1 MKLNRISQTFNS
13 ETRNKLPMRL
23 QIFADG
29 GEAGAGAEGGNGGEA
44 GAGAEGGDGG
54 EAGAGAE
61 GTGGKQPT
69 VEELMAQLAEE
80 RARSAKLQNEK
91 NTASTEA
98 ANFKKQLRAKMTAEE
113 AELQAKQEH
122 EQERENRIKELEN
135 RLQIGEYTERCMS
148 PEIGMAKDAARELA
162 QAITEQDADKI
173 FAAIGTHIKTLK
185 TAWEQEFV
193 ASRKDFSAGHGDGK
207 ESLAMQK
214 AKQLSAGSS
223 KKPANAD
230 IIKHYM

>member
-1 MKLNRISQTFNS
+1 MKLNRISRTFNS
-13 ETRNKLPMRL
+13 ETRNKFPMHL

-29 GEAGAGAEGGNGGEA
+29 GGTGADGGNSGVGDGDDGSGGGEDD
-44 GAGAEGGDGG
+44 GD
-54 EAGAGAE
+54 
-61 GTGGKQPT
+61 KQPT

-113 AELQAKQEH
+113 AEQQAKQEH

-135 RLQIGEYTERCMS
+135 KLQIGEYTERCMS
-148 PEIGMAKDAARELA
+148 QEIGMAKDEARELA

-173 FAAIGTHIKTLK
+173 FSAIGTHIKALK
-185 TAWEQEFV
+185 AAWEQEFV
-193 ASRKDFSAGHGDGK
+193 ASRKDFSAGHGDGS

-223 KKPANAD
+223 KKTANAD

>member
-1 MKLNRISQTFNS
+1 MKLNRISKTFNS
-13 ETRNKLPMRL
+13 ETRNKLPMCL

-29 GEAGAGAEGGNGGEA
+29 GDAGAGADGGDGGDA
-44 GAGAEGGDGG
+44 GAGADGGDGG
-54 EAGAGAE
+54 DAGAGAD
-61 GTGGKQPT
+61 GGKQPT

-113 AELQAKQEH
+113 AEQQAKLEH
-122 EQERENRIKELEN
+122 EQARENRIKELEN

-148 PEIGMAKDAARELA
+148 PEIGMAKDAAKELA

-207 ESLAMQK
+207 ESLALQK

>member
-1 MKLNRISQTFNS
+1 MKLNRISKTFNS
-13 ETRNKLPMRL
+13 KTRNKLPMRL

-29 GEAGAGAEGGNGGEA
+29 GNAGDGADGGNAGAD
-44 GAGAEGGDGG
+44 GGDGG
-54 EAGAGAE
+54 DPGADGGDPGAD
-61 GTGGKQPT
+61 GNGGKQPT

-113 AELQAKQEH
+113 AEQQAKQEH
-122 EQERENRIKELEN
+122 EQARENRIKELEN
-135 RLQIGEYTERCMS
+135 KLQIGEYTERCMS

-173 FAAIGTHIKTLK
+173 FSAIGTHIKTLK